1 MTTKKWLFNS
11 NKMSHSSAA
20 WIFLKDLSTVLLRDY
35 QSARFLGFRHH
46 HQCIKWESMRELSE
60 NLGPGGDHQVDKW
73 TSGDW
78 FPRNEI
84 DLSWSQPAVVGLQS
98 ANGWFAKSCLT
109 KDEGLSLLI
118 KKIFSLLITVQ
129 SIFLQYS
136 LESFLSPFLSA
147 IFYSRRQ
154 EKKISAPNWQHSEN
168 TRQNK
173 THPNNQD
180 ASCEVLSLLFSP
192 LSKESEIKSWCLG
205 VSLLR
210 SWWLFICL

>member
-1 MTTKKWLFNS
+1 
-11 NKMSHSSAA
+11 
-20 WIFLKDLSTVLLRDY
+20 
-35 QSARFLGFRHH
+35 
-46 HQCIKWESMRELSE
+46 MRELSE

-129 SIFLQYS
+129 SIF
-136 LESFLSPFLSA
+136 
-147 IFYSRRQ
+147 
-154 EKKISAPNWQHSEN
+154 
-168 TRQNK
+168 
-173 THPNNQD
+173 
-180 ASCEVLSLLFSP
+180 
-192 LSKESEIKSWCLG
+192 
-205 VSLLR
+205 SLLR
-210 SWWLFICL
+210 GTYSTVWRVSFPHSFQLFFIRGDKKR